1 MSQPRSRI
9 TLIDKNREYL
19 HKVMNDTKLQFNQA
33 QNKIISEARLSGSK
47 ENTDDDNSNT
57 N

>member
-9 TLIDKNREYL
+9 ALTYKNRECL
-19 HKVMNDTKLQFNQA
+19 HKVKNDTKLQFNQA

-47 ENTDDDNSNT
+47 ENTNDDNAA
-57 N
+57 

>member
-9 TLIDKNREYL
+9 TLTDKNREYL
-19 HKVMNDTKLQFNQA
+19 HRVMDDAKLRFNQA
-33 QNKIISEARLSGSK
+33 LNKIISEARLSGSK

>member
-33 QNKIISEARLSGSK
+33 QNKIISEARLRGSK
-47 ENTDDDNSNT
+47 ENTNDDNAA
-57 N
+57 